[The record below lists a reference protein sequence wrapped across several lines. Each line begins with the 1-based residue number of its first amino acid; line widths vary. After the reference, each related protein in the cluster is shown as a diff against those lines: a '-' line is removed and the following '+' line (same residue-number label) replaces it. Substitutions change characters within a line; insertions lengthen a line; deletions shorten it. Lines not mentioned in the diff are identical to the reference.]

1 MWFRVRDARAGRA
14 HSLRR
19 RLLLLVIAAVALAS
33 ALQAAS
39 AYRTA
44 LRNADALFDAQLQ
57 AMARSVQ
64 GGGPFGPGGFE
75 PDISVQIWR
84 DDGVLLFGAGRA
96 RLPGPAVIGF
106 SDAVVDGV
114 RYRVYTLAGPGRA
127 VQIAQD
133 LDERRGRARSLA
145 FDAVW
150 PVALLGLLLM
160 LAVWAVI
167 ESSLAP
173 VERLRRN
180 VAARPADDLSPLG
193 EGDLPDEL
201 RPLVR
206 DFDQLF
212 ARMREAMQAQQR
224 FVADAAH
231 ELRSPLTALR
241 LQAQAL
247 RRQEPGRDRE
257 LAAARLEEGIARA
270 IALVH
275 QLLALAREESA
286 ERASA
291 SDVRLEDLCREVV
304 TDLLPLAQAR
314 RIDIGLEAG
323 GVESATVAGE
333 PESLRTLLRNLV
345 DNAVKYTPEG
355 GRVDIVLERPP
366 QGGGVVLAVEDSGP
380 GIPEADHER
389 VFDRFHRGAGEQE
402 VPGSGLGLAIV
413 AAVARR
419 HGAQLR
425 LGRSIRLGGL
435 RVEVRFPAG
444 P

>member
-1 MWFRVRDARAGRA
+1 MWSRASDAGAGRA

-33 ALQAAS
+33 VLQAAS

-64 GGGPFGPGGFE
+64 GGGPFGPDGFE

-84 DDGVLLFGAGRA
+84 EDGVLLFGAGRA

-145 FDAVW
+145 LDAVW

-167 ESSLAP
+167 ELSLAP
-173 VERLRRN
+173 VERLRRH

-193 EGDLPDEL
+193 EAGLPAEL

-212 ARMREAMQAQQR
+212 VRMREAMQAQQR

-247 RRQEPGRDRE
+247 RRQEPGPARE
-257 LAAARLEEGIARA
+257 AAVARLEEGIARA
-270 IALVH
+270 IALVN
-275 QLLALAREESA
+275 QLLALAREEGA
-286 ERASA
+286 DRATA
-291 SDVRLEDLCREVV
+291 SDVPLEDLCREVV
-304 TDLLPLAQAR
+304 TDVLPLAQAR
-314 RIDIGLEAG
+314 GIDIGLEAG
-323 GVESATVAGE
+323 GMESAVVRGE

-355 GRVDIVLERPP
+355 GRVDIVIERPA
-366 QGGGVVLAVEDSGP
+366 QGGGAVLAVEDSGP
-380 GIPEADHER
+380 GIAEADHER
-389 VFDRFHRGAGEQE
+389 VFDRFHRGAGDQD

-425 LGRSIRLGGL
+425 LGRSMRLGGL
-435 RVEVRFPAG
+435 RAEVRFPAG

>member
-1 MWFRVRDARAGRA
+1 MWFRARNAGADRA

-44 LRNADALFDAQLQ
+44 LRNADALFDAHLQ

-64 GGGPFGPGGFE
+64 GGGPFGPDRFE

-84 DDGVLLFGAGRA
+84 EDGVLLFGAGRA

-114 RYRVYTLAGPGRA
+114 RYRVYTLAGPGHA

-173 VERLRRN
+173 VERLRRH

-193 EGDLPDEL
+193 ETGLPDEL

-247 RRQEPGRDRE
+247 RRQEPGPARE
-257 LAAARLEEGIARA
+257 AAAARLENGIARA

-286 ERASA
+286 ERAA
-291 SDVRLEDLCREVV
+291 RSDVRLEDLCREVV

-323 GVESATVAGE
+323 GMETAAVRGE

-366 QGGGVVLAVEDSGP
+366 QSAGVVLAVEDSGP

-389 VFDRFHRGAGEQE
+389 VFDRFHRGAGEQD